1 MSHDDSGWSGGA
13 GEALHS
19 RPVLRVGIDYL
30 VATTHFPGVGRY
42 ARELVRALVA
52 EPDRDLQLRLFE
64 AGAVR
69 RRVPKVALG
78 LAGAA
83 VPVRRLR
90 LPLPRRVLA
99 PLVDRVGADR
109 LLGGVDVYHRM
120 AVGAPRLARARS
132 VYAVAELPAGDGERP
147 LAQALARE
155 DLVLTFS
162 QHALD
167 ELRARFGVSA
177 ERSALVPVGA
187 DHWVRDLAGPGGPP
201 ERDDPPMVLV
211 LGALRRERHHEEIL
225 NGFDRWVGSSGRAT
239 LVFAGGR
246 GDAVELVQRRL
257 NFAASRAH
265 IRWVEHPGEAE
276 LAALVARASLLVHLS
291 ETECTAVTP
300 LEALS
305 VGTPVLVSDTPV
317 FREALLDLAQ
327 YVPTPMSLRHRKAL
341 PEQLAAGVE
350 SARDAVGEADRRT
363 RGAVFTWGES
373 ARVHG
378 ALYRRLA
385 EA

>member
-1 MSHDDSGWSGGA
+1 M
-13 GEALHS
+13 
-19 RPVLRVGIDYL
+19 LRVGIDYL

-52 EPDRDLQLRLFE
+52 LPPHEALDLRLSLLE
-64 AGAVR
+64 VGGVR
-69 RRVPKVALG
+69 RCVPKEALG
-78 LAGAA
+78 LADAT
-83 VPVRRLR
+83 VPLRRLR
-90 LPLPRRVLA
+90 LPLPRRLLG

-109 LLGGVDVYHRM
+109 LLGGLDVYHRM
-120 AVGAPRLARARS
+120 AAGTPGLARARS
-132 VYAVAELPAGDGERP
+132 VLSVAELPRGDGERSF
-147 LAQALARE
+147 AAALARE

-162 QHALD
+162 EHSLEAL
-167 ELRARFGVSA
+167 RTRFGVSP

-187 DHWVRDLAGPGGPP
+187 DHWVRDLAAQGRPP
-201 ERDDPPMVLV
+201 ERDDPPLVLV

-225 NGFDRWVGSSGRAT
+225 NGFDRWVGSSGRAK

-257 NFAASRAH
+257 NFAAARAH
-265 IRWVEHPGEAE
+265 ISWVERPSEAE
-276 LAALVARASLLVHLS
+276 LASLVARASLVVHLS

-305 VGTPVLVSDTPV
+305 VGTPVLVSDAPV
-317 FREALLDLAQ
+317 FREALLDLVQ

-341 PEQLAAGVE
+341 PEQIAAGVE
-350 SARDAVGEADRRT
+350 TARDPVAEASRRA
-363 RGAVFTWGES
+363 RGAQFTWGQS
-373 ARVHG
+373 ARAHG

-385 EA
+385 EG